1 MVAPTADQLT
11 VQDLTAR
18 FQLHPVDKESVYGD
32 IATFPVTMS
41 ILGGDPLALLF
52 AFRVRTGEDA
62 ALAVP
67 TDLQSALAEARG
79 TLTLEDGYAWLSL
92 HNLGGRSSDDIEA
105 LVRRTVEAL
114 AESALHPGPGC
125 ATCGTADGVELRH
138 LEGRTLRICPAC
150 LDHLY
155 AAKKEEERAMNRPS
169 LLGGVGLPAV
179 LAMASVGWMLF
190 WLGVDLFL
198 DWRGLRV
205 LIIDQYLGTLI
216 ICVLG
221 AVGFGLG
228 TFLGNGLRQSGL
240 SLRAPTWVGGAAVCL
255 LALGGEI
262 LYIAVMVFRA
272 AGIFDLAHAA
282 RLLIPFL
289 QSYDWFWITA
299 RLIVIG
305 AAALGCMQAASP
317 KTAPLRI

>member
-11 VQDLTAR
+11 IQDLTAR
-18 FQLHPVDKESVYGD
+18 FQLHPVDKESVYGE

-52 AFRVRTGEDA
+52 TFRVRTGEDA
-62 ALAVP
+62 SLTLPINLQAAL
-67 TDLQSALAEARG
+67 TEARG

-92 HNLGGRSSDDIEA
+92 HNLDGRSSDDIEA
-105 LVRRTVEAL
+105 LVRRAAELLT
-114 AESALHPGPGC
+114 ESALHPGPGC
-125 ATCGTADGVELRH
+125 AACGTAERTELRH
-138 LEGRTLRICPAC
+138 LEGRALRICPAC

-155 AAKKEEERAMNRPS
+155 AARKEEERAINRPS
-169 LLGGVGLPAV
+169 LLGGIGLPAV

-190 WLGVDLFL
+190 WLGVDLL
-198 DWRGLRV
+198 LNWRGLRV
-205 LIIDQYLGTLI
+205 LIVDQSLGTLI

-228 TFLGNGLRQSGL
+228 TFLGNGLRRSGL
-240 SLRAPTWVGGAAVCL
+240 SLRAPTWVGGMAVCL

-262 LYIAVMVFRA
+262 LYIAAKVFWA
-272 AGIFDLAHAA
+272 AGLFDPGHAA
-282 RLLIPFL
+282 RLLFPFL
-289 QSYDWFWITA
+289 QNYELFWITA

-305 AAALGCMQAASP
+305 SAALGCVQAASP